1 MLADADATHHPPH
14 PRGRARRLPR
24 RCLSGEDDKSAD
36 ELTDEL
42 AEQLERRDDSFDAEQ
57 AECYAAIIVDEV
69 GADELQDVD
78 LSADDLPAE
87 LESPI
92 AAAASRATDECDLDE
107 PTG

>member
-1 MLADADATHHPPH
+1 MRRITPLILVVALAASLSGA
-14 PRGRARRLPR
+14 
-24 RCLSGEDDKSAD
+24 CSGEDDKSAD

-42 AEQLERRDDSFDAEQ
+42 AEQLERRDDSLDTEQ
-57 AECYAAIIVDEV
+57 AECYAAIIVEEV

-78 LSADDLPAE
+78 LSADDLPEE

-107 PTG
+107 PNG